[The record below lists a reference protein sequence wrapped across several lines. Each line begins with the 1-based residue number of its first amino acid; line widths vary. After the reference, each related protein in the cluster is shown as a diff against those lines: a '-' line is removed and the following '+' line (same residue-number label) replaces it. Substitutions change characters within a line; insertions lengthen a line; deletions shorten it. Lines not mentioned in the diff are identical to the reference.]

1 MLSDNEQGI
10 IGDILSLSRRLVGG
24 LDLLQYLVEVD
35 NLDFF
40 GQTRDRYLF
49 LSFIYGNI
57 YAL

>member
-49 LSFIYGNI
+49 
-57 YAL
+57 